1 MYFTEKAYAISTC
14 YSSNDYVDLSKAS
27 TGHVLVK
34 HQKKKKK
41 KKKKNNYHKL
51 FKSHS
56 KYHSFIKKCLKV
68 NIITK

>member
-1 MYFTEKAYAISTC
+1 MYSTGKAYAISTC
-14 YSSNDYVDLSKAS
+14 YSSNNYVDLSKAS

-34 HQKKKKK
+34 HQKN